1 MVRIVAI
8 FAWTRNRG
16 CGCAGNA
23 SKEKNVWFQWECF
36 CGDNTHAFLHLFSS
50 NGYGAN
56 VSEAVGKIATDEKDY
71 HKYSLCV
78 IVC

>member
-1 MVRIVAI
+1 MLLYSLELEIADVAVQEMHQKKKMSD
-8 FAWTRNRG
+8 F
-16 CGCAGNA
+16 
-23 SKEKNVWFQWECF
+23 SENVFS
-36 CGDNTHAFLHLFSS
+36 GDNTHAFLHLFSS

>member
-16 CGCAGNA
+16 CVCTGNA
-23 SKEKNVWFQWECF
+23 SKQKNVWFQWV
-36 CGDNTHAFLHLFSS
+36 FSS
-50 NGYGAN
+50 NGYGGN

-78 IVC
+78 TVC

>member
-1 MVRIVAI
+1 MLLFSLELEIADEAVQEMHQ
-8 FAWTRNRG
+8 N
-16 CGCAGNA
+16 
-23 SKEKNVWFQWECF
+23 KKNVWFQWQCF
-36 CGDNTHAFLHLFSS
+36 CGDDTHAFLHLFSS